1 MNIDG
6 INYLGLDRVLKRG
19 SGEIVAEADEQRM
32 AGIGTVE
39 QQIGICEEQYEYR
52 TEKCPTRQGRY
63 EEL

>member
-1 MNIDG
+1 MKIDG
-6 INYLGLDRVLKRG
+6 IDCLGIDRVLKRG
-19 SGEIVAEADEQRM
+19 SGEIVA
-32 AGIGTVE
+32 VE